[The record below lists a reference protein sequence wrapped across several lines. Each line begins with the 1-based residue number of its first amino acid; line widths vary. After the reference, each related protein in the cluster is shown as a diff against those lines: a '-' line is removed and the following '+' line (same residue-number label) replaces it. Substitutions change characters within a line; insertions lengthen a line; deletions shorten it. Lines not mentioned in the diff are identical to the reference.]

1 MVIALL
7 LVLVGLFSTL
17 AIASSPP
24 QQPEKA
30 QERGQ
35 GQSARYAAEIDMT
48 KMIAELNHPAIAA
61 CWRMHRS
68 TTPAATKWYSLATKA
83 IEVRDLL
90 ERGVEEAFVNT
101 LN

>member
-1 MVIALL
+1 ML

-17 AIASSPP
+17 ANASSPLNSP
-24 QQPEKA
+24 QNA
-30 QERGQ
+30 QERGR
-35 GQSARYAAEIDMT
+35 GQSARYAAVIGMN

-61 CWRMHRS
+61 CWRMRCN

-83 IEVRDLL
+83 VKVRDLL
-90 ERGVEEAFVNT
+90 ERGAEEALVIK

>member
-1 MVIALL
+1 
-7 LVLVGLFSTL
+7 
-17 AIASSPP
+17 
-24 QQPEKA
+24 
-30 QERGQ
+30 
-35 GQSARYAAEIDMT
+35 MT

-83 IEVRDLL
+83 IEVRDGDLL